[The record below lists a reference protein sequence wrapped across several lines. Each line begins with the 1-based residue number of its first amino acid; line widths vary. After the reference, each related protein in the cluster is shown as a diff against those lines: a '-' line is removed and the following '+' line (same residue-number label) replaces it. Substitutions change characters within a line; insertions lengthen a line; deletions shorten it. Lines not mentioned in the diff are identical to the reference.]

1 MEERIDALAGDDGE
15 GRIGTDDRQEGFVI
29 DVEGFGFG
37 GVFGLRLVGE
47 TPRSVSLKKVKKTL
61 AYSGEVGLRRR

>member
-1 MEERIDALAGDDGE
+1 MEEWIDALAGDDGE

-37 GVFGLRLVGE
+37 GVFGYAWWEKHLEVLV
-47 TPRSVSLKKVKKTL
+47 
-61 AYSGEVGLRRR
+61 